1 MQGAPDLEP
10 RLAVAAKPFTQP
22 WVSVAIL
29 IGAAIGVAW
38 ALFLLQFMNEPSAVG
53 RPKAVLVIWFG
64 VSLGTACLAV
74 PTAIMLLRRDR
85 SGRPLAWIVSILI
98 TATIVGAIAGIPALI
113 GLGSSRRTSRP

>member
-1 MQGAPDLEP
+1 VQGAPDLEP
-10 RLAVAAKPFTQP
+10 RTAAATPVTQP

-53 RPKAVLVIWFG
+53 RPKAVLVFW
-64 VSLGTACLAV
+64 VVASLTAAVLAA
-74 PTAIMLLRRDR
+74 PAAIMLRRRDR

-98 TATIVGAIAGIPALI
+98 TATLVGAIAGIPALI